1 MVEDKE
7 KKYIYIAFGLIIL
20 ILLIVIILI
29 WSPMFNGSK
38 SISKK
43 LTTIKLSTTEEYE
56 NIKKEE
62 YKYVVKQL
70 VNKENFENT
79 IDLIDNEYMKKNN
92 LNSKNIYNYLV
103 DNNLLTNISNTSI
116 VYNKSIKSDGKKY
129 IYTYSYQVNNEEK
142 LIHII
147 ENYYNDYTISFD
159 QENYPIIND
168 KENIIN
174 IGNIQFKSSVVNSY
188 SESILLKIN
197 IINNDT
203 EQFVFDVNSLNNL
216 SNLKN
221 LNPNSSLANSFQ
233 PNKYK
238 SQEQTQSMSYYNK
251 LFEEKHKELNG
262 YSENI
267 FSNQMKDGSYQLNQ
281 NNNLTSFN
289 MESKNRL

>member
-203 EQFVFDVNSLNNL
+203 EQFVFDVNSLNSVYAKVKGDNIKYNL
-216 SNLKN
+216 SSVVVGNETSSIVSLPGSTVEVYLNFKIPLEKQCYIDEICFSDIKKSNGESVSMNLL
-221 LNPNSSLANSFQ
+221 LN
-233 PNKYK
+233 
-238 SQEQTQSMSYYNK
+238 
-251 LFEEKHKELNG
+251 
-262 YSENI
+262 
-267 FSNQMKDGSYQLNQ
+267 
-281 NNNLTSFN
+281 
-289 MESKNRL
+289 

>member
-92 LNSKNIYNYLV
+92 LNSKDIYNYLV
-103 DNNLLTNISNTSI
+103 DNNLLTNTSNTSI

-168 KENIIN
+168 KVNIIN

-203 EQFVFDVNSLNNL
+203 EQFVFDVNSLNSVYAKVKGDNIKYNL
-216 SNLKN
+216 SSVVVGNETSSIVSLPGSTVEVYLNFKIPLEKQCYIDEICFSDIKKSNGESVSMNLL
-221 LNPNSSLANSFQ
+221 LN
-233 PNKYK
+233 
-238 SQEQTQSMSYYNK
+238 
-251 LFEEKHKELNG
+251 
-262 YSENI
+262 
-267 FSNQMKDGSYQLNQ
+267 
-281 NNNLTSFN
+281 
-289 MESKNRL
+289 

>member
-1 MVEDKE
+1 ME
-7 KKYIYIAFGLIIL
+7 I
-20 ILLIVIILI
+20 LIVIILI

-203 EQFVFDVNSLNNL
+203 EQFVFDVNSLNSVYAKVKGDNIKYNL
-216 SNLKN
+216 SSVVVGNETSSIVSLPGSTVEVYLNFKIPLEKQCYIDEICFSDIKKSNGESVSMNLL
-221 LNPNSSLANSFQ
+221 LN
-233 PNKYK
+233 
-238 SQEQTQSMSYYNK
+238 
-251 LFEEKHKELNG
+251 
-262 YSENI
+262 
-267 FSNQMKDGSYQLNQ
+267 
-281 NNNLTSFN
+281 
-289 MESKNRL
+289 